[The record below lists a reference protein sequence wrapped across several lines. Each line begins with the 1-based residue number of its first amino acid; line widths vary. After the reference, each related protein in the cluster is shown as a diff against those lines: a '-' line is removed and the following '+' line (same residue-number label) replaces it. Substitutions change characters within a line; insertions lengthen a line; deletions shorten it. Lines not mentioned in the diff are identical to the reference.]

1 MARIPQKFIDDLLDR
16 IDIVDVIDRRVKL
29 RKTGKN
35 FSACCPFHDEKTPS
49 FSVNPEKQF
58 FYCFGCGAGGNA
70 LGFLMDYERLEFPQ
84 AIESLAQ
91 TVGMEVPR
99 EELRPGEKPRQDSQR
114 PLFDQLEQAAR
125 FYEQSL
131 RKHPDA
137 KRAVAYLKGRG
148 LSGEIANA
156 FRVGFAPPGWDNL
169 LSALGQNDSAQSLLM
184 TNGMLV
190 KNDQGRIYDRFR
202 DRIMFP
208 ILDARGRVI
217 AFGGRVLGDDKPKYL
232 NSPETPVFQKSRELY
247 GLYQARKANRALER
261 VVVVEG
267 YMDVIALAQHGI
279 NYAVAT
285 LGTATSE
292 THLERLFRHVPEVI
306 FCFDGDE
313 AGRKAAFR
321 GLEAALPVMQDGR
334 QVRFLFLPEGEDPD
348 SLVRSKGQ
356 RHIEH
361 LFDTAAPLE
370 TFLFDQLAQG
380 INVDALDGK
389 ARFSK
394 TVAPYLQRLPDGV
407 FKALMYQAL
416 ADRTGIDVDSL
427 KRLQAPAP
435 EPHTPH
441 LAALPRANQG
451 STQSH
456 TGASG
461 YTDTPHAQ
469 GWATDNYTPP
479 PDDYDKITHTDW
491 DAGALLANQY
501 PNATFATGT
510 DDAIDNSLLPSRA
523 NHNHRLLG
531 LLVLDPTLARHVQA
545 AELPQ
550 SQQRDSALL
559 RACLEQIA
567 NDPHTSTAALLGF
580 WYGTPEGQLLTELA
594 GREALE
600 DDEGR
605 EALFK
610 ALLERVVSE
619 AALAELRARFNQ
631 LKMTPYAQLSGD
643 EKRELLSLTQQIRA
657 LTGRN

>member
-35 FSACCPFHDEKTPS
+35 YSACCPFHDEKTPS

-70 LGFLMDYERLEFPQ
+70 LGFLMDFERLEFPQ

-131 RKHPDA
+131 RKHVEA

-169 LSALGQNDSAQSLLM
+169 LSGLGQEQAAQALLM

-190 KNDQGRIYDRFR
+190 KNDKGRIYDRFR

-217 AFGGRVLGDDKPKYL
+217 AFGGRVLGDEKPKYL

-247 GLYQARKANRALER
+247 GLYQARKANRNLQR
-261 VVVVEG
+261 IVVVEG

-356 RHIEH
+356 AHLEH

-380 INVDALDGK
+380 MDVNALDGK

-394 TVAPYLQRLPDGV
+394 TVAPYLRRLPDGV
-407 FKALMYQAL
+407 FKVLMYQAL

-427 KRLQAPAP
+427 KRLQAPPA
-435 EPHTPH
+435 EPSPPNPQSNKSTENSVY
-441 LAALPRANQG
+441 ASATQG
-451 STQSH
+451 YQ
-456 TGASG
+456 
-461 YTDTPHAQ
+461 
-469 GWATDNYTPP
+469 PP
-479 PDDYDKITHTDW
+479 PDTHELNAPRDYEGNEPPADDYLSNSEPEVFISNEGQSADFGTSIEAIT
-491 DAGALLANQY
+491 
-501 PNATFATGT
+501 
-510 DDAIDNSLLPSRA
+510 DNSLLPSRA
-523 NHNHRLLG
+523 NRIHRLLG
-531 LLVLDPTLARHVQA
+531 LLVLDPKLAQQVTL

-550 SQQRDSALL
+550 SQQRDSGLL
-559 RACLEQIA
+559 RACVEQIA
-567 NDPHTSTAALLGF
+567 NEPDTSTATLLGF

-594 GREALE
+594 GRESLE

-605 EALFK
+605 EALFT
-610 ALLERVVSE
+610 ALLKQVINETT
-619 AALAELRARFNQ
+619 LAERRARFNH
-631 LKMTPYAQLSGD
+631 LKTTPYANLSAD
-643 EKRELLSLTQQIRA
+643 EKRELLTLTQEIRS